1 MVNLRIIF
9 FMDNKIEQSLEQK
22 QVKLF
27 KPLVDGV
34 LKALQEIF
42 NESRKADKV
51 IGGVLKSNPKWGAR
65 DRAFIAENTYEI
77 VRNWRLIK
85 FCSGIECER
94 VSEEKDFLTLIST
107 WFILNNIDITNYH
120 YLPALPISKD
130 FEKNTLAQNDRKIK
144 YSVPNWMDD
153 LCAKELG
160 ESWETELKA
169 LHTQADVYL
178 RVNTLKISKQ
188 KLKKLLEEKN
198 IFSDDVEGV
207 ENALKLKK
215 RSNVFGLEEFKKGFF
230 EVQDAGSQMISEF
243 LDVNNKHRVIDACAG
258 AGGKSLHLAAI
269 MENKGKVISLDIE
282 DFKLQE
288 LKKRAKR
295 NGIDTIETRLIET
308 KTLKRLKDS
317 ADRLLLDVPCS
328 GLGVLKRNPDAKWK
342 LRPEFIEEIKLV
354 QAEILF
360 EYSKMLKV
368 GGKMVYAT
376 CSILKSENE
385 DQVES
390 FLKLNKEF
398 KLIEQKRVY
407 ASKEGFDGFYMA
419 LIEKTKAQISE

>member
-1 MVNLRIIF
+1 ME
-9 FMDNKIEQSLEQK
+9 NKIEYNLEQK

-107 WFILNNIDITNYH
+107 WLILNNIDISNYQF
-120 YLPALPISKD
+120 LPALPISKVL
-130 FEKNTLAQNDRKIK
+130 EKHALAQNDRKIK

-153 LCAKELG
+153 LCSKELG
-160 ESWETELKA
+160 DSWDKELNA
-169 LHTQADVYL
+169 LHSQADVYL
-178 RVNTLKISKQ
+178 RVNTLKISKE
-188 KLKKLLEEKN
+188 KLKQLLVEKN
-198 IFSDDVEGV
+198 IISEEVEGV
-207 ENALKLKK
+207 ENALKLTK

-230 EVQDAGSQMISEF
+230 EVQDAGSQMISEY
-243 LDVNNKHRVIDACAG
+243 LDVNNKHRVVDACAG
-258 AGGKSLHLAAI
+258 AGGKSLHLATI

-282 DFKLQE
+282 DFKLLE

-295 NGIDTIETRLIET
+295 NGIDTIETRLIES

-342 LRPEFIEEIKLV
+342 LRPEFIEEIKMV
-354 QAEILF
+354 QSEILS

-376 CSILKSENE
+376 CSILRSENE
-385 DQVES
+385 DQVDS

-398 KLIEQKRVY
+398 KLIRQKRVY

-419 LIEKTKAQISE
+419 LIEKTEAQNLD

>member
-1 MVNLRIIF
+1 ME
-9 FMDNKIEQSLEQK
+9 NKIEYNSEQK

-42 NESRKADKV
+42 CESRKADKV

-107 WFILNNIDITNYH
+107 WLILNNIDISNYQF
-120 YLPALPISKD
+120 LPALPISKVL
-130 FEKNTLAQNDRKIK
+130 EKQALAQNDRKIK

-153 LCAKELG
+153 LCSKELG
-160 ESWETELKA
+160 ESWDQELNA
-169 LHTQADVYL
+169 LHSQADVYL
-178 RVNTLKISKQ
+178 RVNTLKISKE
-188 KLKKLLEEKN
+188 KLKKLLFDKN
-198 IFSDDVEGV
+198 ILSEEVEGV
-207 ENALKLKK
+207 ENALKLTK

-230 EVQDAGSQMISEF
+230 EVQDAGSQMISEY
-243 LDVNNKHRVIDACAG
+243 LDVNNKHRVVDACAG
-258 AGGKSLHLAAI
+258 AGGKSLHLATI

-282 DFKLQE
+282 DFKLLE

-295 NGIDTIETRLIET
+295 NGIDTIETRLIES

-342 LRPEFIEEIKLV
+342 LRPEFIEEIKMV
-354 QAEILF
+354 QAEILS

-376 CSILKSENE
+376 CSILRSENE
-385 DQVES
+385 DQVDN

-398 KLIEQKRVY
+398 KLIRQKRVY

-419 LIEKTKAQISE
+419 LIEKTEAQNFD

>member
-1 MVNLRIIF
+1 MEY
-9 FMDNKIEQSLEQK
+9 KIENSLEQK

-27 KPLVDGV
+27 KPLVEGV

-42 NESRKADKV
+42 NEGRKADKV

-85 FCSGIECER
+85 FCSGIDCER

-107 WFILNNIDITNYH
+107 WLILNHIDLSNYQ
-120 YLPALPISKD
+120 YLPALPVSKV
-130 FEKNTLAQNDRKIK
+130 FEKLALAQSERKIK

-153 LCAKELG
+153 LCSKELG
-160 ESWETELKA
+160 ESWEQELNA
-169 LHTQADVYL
+169 MHSQADVYL
-178 RVNTLKISKQ
+178 RVNTLKISKE
-188 KLKKLLEEKN
+188 KLKKLLDEKN
-198 IFSDDVEGV
+198 IFSDEVEGV
-207 ENALKLKK
+207 QNALKLKK
-215 RSNVFGLEEFKKGFF
+215 RSNVFGLEEYKKGFF
-230 EVQDAGSQMISEF
+230 EVQDAGSQMIAEF
-243 LDVNNKHRVIDACAG
+243 LEVSNKHRVIDACAG
-258 AGGKSLHLAAI
+258 AGGKSLHLATI

-295 NGIDTIETRLIET
+295 NGIDTIETRLIES
-308 KTLKRLKDS
+308 KSIKRLKDS

-342 LRPEFIEEIKLV
+342 LKPEFIEEIKIV
-354 QAEILF
+354 QAEILS
-360 EYSKMLKV
+360 EYSKMLKI

-376 CSILKSENE
+376 CSILRSENE
-385 DQVES
+385 DQVDN

-398 KLIEQKRVY
+398 KLLQQKRVY
-407 ASKEGFDGFYMA
+407 PSKEGFDGFYMA
-419 LIEKTKAQISE
+419 LIEKTQAQISELFQKI

>member
-1 MVNLRIIF
+1 MEY
-9 FMDNKIEQSLEQK
+9 KIENSLEQK

-27 KPLVDGV
+27 KPLVEGV

-42 NESRKADKV
+42 NEGRKADKV

-85 FCSGIECER
+85 FCSGIDCER

-107 WFILNNIDITNYH
+107 WLILNHIDISNYQ
-120 YLPALPISKD
+120 YLPALPISKV
-130 FEKNTLAQNDRKIK
+130 FEKLALAQSERKIK

-153 LCAKELG
+153 LCSKELG
-160 ESWETELKA
+160 ESWEQELNA
-169 LHTQADVYL
+169 MHSQADVYL
-178 RVNTLKISKQ
+178 RVNTLKISKE
-188 KLKKLLEEKN
+188 KLKKLLDEKN
-198 IFSDDVEGV
+198 IFSDEVEGV
-207 ENALKLKK
+207 QNALKLKK
-215 RSNVFGLEEFKKGFF
+215 RSNVFGLEEYKKGFF
-230 EVQDAGSQMISEF
+230 EVQDAGSQMIADF
-243 LDVNNKHRVIDACAG
+243 LEVSNKHRVIDACAG
-258 AGGKSLHLAAI
+258 AGGKSLHLATI

-295 NGIDTIETRLIET
+295 NGIDTIETRLIEP
-308 KTLKRLKDS
+308 KSIKRLKDS

-342 LRPEFIEEIKLV
+342 LKPEFIEEIKIV
-354 QAEILF
+354 QAEILS

-376 CSILKSENE
+376 CSILRSENE
-385 DQVES
+385 DQVDN

-398 KLIEQKRVY
+398 KLVQQKRVY
-407 ASKEGFDGFYMA
+407 PSKEGFDGFYMA
-419 LIEKTKAQISE
+419 LIEKTQAQISE

>member
-1 MVNLRIIF
+1 MEY
-9 FMDNKIEQSLEQK
+9 KIENSLEQK

-27 KPLVDGV
+27 KPLVEGV

-42 NESRKADKV
+42 NEGRKADKV

-85 FCSGIECER
+85 FCSGIDCER

-107 WFILNNIDITNYH
+107 WLILNHIDISNYQ
-120 YLPALPISKD
+120 YLPALPISKV
-130 FEKNTLAQNDRKIK
+130 FEKLALAQSERKIK

-153 LCAKELG
+153 LCSKELG
-160 ESWETELKA
+160 ESWEQELNA
-169 LHTQADVYL
+169 MHSQADVYL
-178 RVNTLKISKQ
+178 RVNTLKISKE
-188 KLKKLLEEKN
+188 KLKKLLDEKN
-198 IFSDDVEGV
+198 IFSDEVEGV
-207 ENALKLKK
+207 QNALKLKK
-215 RSNVFGLEEFKKGFF
+215 RSNVFGLEEYKKGFF
-230 EVQDAGSQMISEF
+230 EVQDAGSQMIAEF
-243 LDVNNKHRVIDACAG
+243 LEVSNKHRVIDACAG
-258 AGGKSLHLAAI
+258 AGGKSLHLATI

-282 DFKLQE
+282 DFKLLE

-295 NGIDTIETRLIET
+295 NGIDTIETRLIES
-308 KTLKRLKDS
+308 KSIKRLKDS

-342 LRPEFIEEIKLV
+342 LKPEFIEEIKIV
-354 QAEILF
+354 QAEILS
-360 EYSKMLKV
+360 EYSKMLKI

-376 CSILKSENE
+376 CSILRSENE
-385 DQVES
+385 DQVDN

-398 KLIEQKRVY
+398 KLVQQKRVY
-407 ASKEGFDGFYMA
+407 PSKEGFDGFYMA
-419 LIEKTKAQISE
+419 LIEKTQAQISE